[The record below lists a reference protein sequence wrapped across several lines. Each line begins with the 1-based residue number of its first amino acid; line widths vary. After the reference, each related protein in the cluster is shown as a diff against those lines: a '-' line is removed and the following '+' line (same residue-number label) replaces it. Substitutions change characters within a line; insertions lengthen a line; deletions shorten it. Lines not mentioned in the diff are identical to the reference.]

1 MNSPDDPLSQ
11 ALRNLAAASPKGAPP
26 ELGDRLKGAFAR
38 HHSRRRKRI
47 AALTGSVVLGLLL
60 AFTLLWV
67 RPSHL
72 RPPNLAD
79 QPRRE
84 VPTVVAKATDC
95 GTVPATNSARA
106 THARRQ
112 KPTVK
117 TGNARSRSA
126 TPTVIASS
134 DFIALPSFDPDIP
147 IGQAR
152 MIRVELPGSDLQI
165 IGYPVYED
173 LLQRRVL
180 ADVLV
185 GQDGQPYAVRLIQT
199 RTIH

>member
-1 MNSPDDPLSQ
+1 M
-11 ALRNLAAASPKGAPP
+11 
-26 ELGDRLKGAFAR
+26 
-38 HHSRRRKRI
+38 
-47 AALTGSVVLGLLL
+47 
-60 AFTLLWV
+60 
-67 RPSHL
+67 
-72 RPPNLAD
+72 
-79 QPRRE
+79 
-84 VPTVVAKATDC
+84 
-95 GTVPATNSARA
+95 
-106 THARRQ
+106 
-112 KPTVK
+112 
-117 TGNARSRSA
+117 
-126 TPTVIASS
+126 IASS